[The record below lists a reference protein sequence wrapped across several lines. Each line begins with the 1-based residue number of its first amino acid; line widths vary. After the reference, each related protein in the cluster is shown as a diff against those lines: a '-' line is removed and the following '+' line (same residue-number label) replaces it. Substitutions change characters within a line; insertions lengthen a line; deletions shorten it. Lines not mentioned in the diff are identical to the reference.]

1 MHANK
6 RRLDAYIVYLSFSGV
21 SSLSFTIIGTV
32 SLVYQV
38 EVAKLSPLQLVL
50 VGTVL
55 ETVCFLSQ
63 VPTGLLADVFSRR
76 LSVIVGIFLFGAG
89 FILEG
94 SIPRFVAIAA
104 GQALFGIGATFMDG
118 AEQAWI
124 AGEVGEEKI
133 GRVFLRGTQMGLA
146 GAFLGSFISVALAS
160 IRLNLPII
168 VGGAMCIAL
177 SGFLFFF
184 MPENSFRPAPKG
196 ERHSWREMGNTFRGG
211 IQVVRRSTVLITIL
225 CIGLFY
231 GLYSEGFDRLS
242 TAHLLANFTFPS
254 LGQLQPVVWFGI
266 FSAAE
271 TLLSLGVTEIVKRR
285 VDTNNQKVVIRALF
299 VVNTMMIVSVLAF
312 ALAGNFYL
320 AVIAFLGFGVFRTV
334 NQPVYTTWLT
344 QNIDARVRATV
355 ISMSGQVDAFGQIV
369 GGPPVG
375 YIGSAFSLRAALVAV
390 SVILSPVLLLLTYA
404 SRKKKTEVAPVET
417 GEEDQSKSPSIW
429 TFDRVKSPN

>member
-1 MHANK
+1 MHTNK
-6 RRLDAYIVYLSFSGV
+6 RRLDAYIVYLIFSGV
-21 SSLSFTIIGTV
+21 SSLSFSLIVTV
-32 SLVYQV
+32 NLVYQV
-38 EVAKLSPLQLVL
+38 EVARLSPLQLVL
-50 VGTVL
+50 VGTAL

-76 LSVIVGIFLFGAG
+76 LSVIVGIFLFGAA

-94 SIPRFVAIAA
+94 SIPRFVVIAA
-104 GQALFGIGATFMDG
+104 GQALYGIGATFMDG

-124 AGEVGEEKI
+124 ADEVGEEKV
-133 GRVFLRGTQMGLA
+133 GGVFLRGTQIGLA
-146 GAFLGSFISVALAS
+146 CAFFGAFISVALAS
-160 IRLNLPII
+160 MRLNLPII
-168 VGGAMCIAL
+168 VGGAMSIAL
-177 SGFLFFF
+177 SVFLMFF
-184 MPENSFRPAPKG
+184 MPENGFRPTPKD
-196 ERHSWREMGNTFRGG
+196 ERHSWREMGNTLIGG
-211 IQVVRRSTVLITIL
+211 IRIVRRSSVLITIL

-242 TAHLLANFTFPS
+242 TAHLLANFSFPS

-266 FSAAE
+266 FAAAE

-285 VDTNNQKVVIRALF
+285 VDTNNQKMVVRALF
-299 VVNTMMIVSVLAF
+299 VINTMMIVSLLAF

-334 NQPVYTTWLT
+334 NHPVYTTWLT
-344 QNIDARVRATV
+344 QNTDARVRATV

-390 SVILSPVLLLLTYA
+390 SVILSPVLLLLAYA
-404 SRKKKTEVAPVET
+404 SRKRKREVAPVEAEVVEAVT
-417 GEEDQSKSPSIW
+417 PEL
-429 TFDRVKSPN
+429 V

>member
-1 MHANK
+1 
-6 RRLDAYIVYLSFSGV
+6 
-21 SSLSFTIIGTV
+21 
-32 SLVYQV
+32 
-38 EVAKLSPLQLVL
+38 
-50 VGTVL
+50 
-55 ETVCFLSQ
+55 
-63 VPTGLLADVFSRR
+63 
-76 LSVIVGIFLFGAG
+76 
-89 FILEG
+89 
-94 SIPRFVAIAA
+94 
-104 GQALFGIGATFMDG
+104 
-118 AEQAWI
+118 
-124 AGEVGEEKI
+124 VGEEKI

-146 GAFLGSFISVALAS
+146 GAFFGSFISVALAS

-168 VGGAMCIAL
+168 VGGAMCVAL

-184 MPENSFRPAPKG
+184 MPETGFRPAPKE

-211 IQVVRRSTVLITIL
+211 IRVVRRSTVLITIL

-242 TAHLLANFTFPS
+242 TAHLLADFTFPS

-375 YIGSAFSLRAALVAV
+375 YIGSAFSLRAVLVAV

-404 SRKKKTEVAPVET
+404 SRKKKREVVPVET
-417 GEEDQSKSPSIW
+417 EEEEQSKSPSIW